1 MRRILSTMVLVVA
14 AAMVAAPAGVPA
26 AAAAAAAGEAAP
38 GGEVARADFDDDGF
52 VDLAVGVPGEDVEAL
67 ADAGSVVVLYGSA
80 AGLTGARA
88 QQFHQN
94 LPQLVDRAE
103 SGDRFGAALA
113 TGDLNG
119 DGFADLAVG
128 VPGEDFGDAQST
140 RDSGAA
146 VVLFG
151 TSGGLTTAGDWIVS
165 PRTERG
171 DQFGSAVA
179 VGPFDGVAGDDLA
192 VGAPGAD
199 VGAAADA
206 GAVVVVGG
214 TTADFAARHVQ
225 GAGGVGG
232 AAEPGDRFGASL
244 ASADLSGDGRPD
256 LVAGAPRE
264 AVGTAAGAGAVVYL
278 PGSAGGLTASGS
290 RVYVQGSGGLGGRA
304 EAGDRFGEVL
314 ATGQANAGGPAD
326 LVVGAPGENLAAGA
340 GAGAV
345 SVLYGA
351 PGGPST
357 AGDQLFSQGAG
368 GIPDAPETNDGFGSA
383 LAVGDL
389 DGDSFADL
397 AVGVPGEE
405 YFAATDV
412 GDVILLHGTAGGLS
426 GAGAQSM
433 QQEISNIG
441 SNEAGD
447 HIGSALAAR
456 DFDADGAGDLVVG
469 MPGEDID
476 KTRDAGAIAYHQ
488 GPLGPER
495 PESRPLHADSA
506 GVPGAAEPGDRF
518 GAVLGPGPLGG

>member
-1 MRRILSTMVLVVA
+1 MRRMVTVVVLAVA
-14 AAMVAAPAGVPA
+14 AAAVGVAGPAGVSA
-26 AAAAAAAGEAAP
+26 AAVAAARAP
-38 GGEVARADFDDDGF
+38 SDEVARADFDDDGF
-52 VDLAVGVPGEDVEAL
+52 VDLAVGVPGEDVEARG
-67 ADAGSVVVLYGSA
+67 DAGAVVVLYGSA

-88 QQFHQN
+88 QLFHQD
-94 LPQLVDRAE
+94 LPQMVDRAE
-103 SGDRFGAALA
+103 IGDRFGAALA

-119 DGFADLAVG
+119 DGFADLAIG
-128 VPGEDFGDAQST
+128 VPGEDFGDAQAT
-140 RDSGAA
+140 RDSGAVA
-146 VVLFG
+146 VLFG
-151 TSGGLTTAGDWIVS
+151 TSGGLTTAGDWLVS

-171 DQFGSAVA
+171 DQLGTAVA
-179 VGPFDGVAGDDLA
+179 VGPFDAVAGDDLA
-192 VGAPGAD
+192 AGAPGAD
-199 VGAAADA
+199 IGAAADA

-214 TTADFAARHVQ
+214 TTADFAARYVQ

-232 AAEPGDRFGASL
+232 AAESGDRFGTAL
-244 ASADLSGDGRPD
+244 AGADLSGDGRPD
-256 LVAGAPRE
+256 LVAGAPGE
-264 AVGTAAGAGAVVYL
+264 AVGTAARAGAVVYL
-278 PGSAGGLTASGS
+278 PGSAGGLTATGS
-290 RVYVQGSGGLGGRA
+290 RVFVQGSGGLGGLA
-304 EAGDRFGEVL
+304 EFGDRFGEVL

-326 LVVGAPGENLAAGA
+326 LVVGAPGENLAAA
-340 GAGAV
+340 ANAGAV

-357 AGDQLFSQGAG
+357 ATDRLFYQGRG

-389 DGDSFADL
+389 DGDSFPDL

-405 YFAATDV
+405 YFANLDV

-433 QQEISNIG
+433 QQEISNVG

-476 KTRDAGAIAYHQ
+476 KLRDAGAIAYHQ
-488 GPLGPER
+488 GPLGPEQ

-506 GVPGAAEPGDRF
+506 GVPGAAEPGDHF

>member
-1 MRRILSTMVLVVA
+1 MRRILMVVALVA
-14 AAMVAAPAGVPA
+14 AAVGLVAPAGVPA
-26 AAAAAAAGEAAP
+26 AAALAAARAP
-38 GGEVARADFDDDGF
+38 SDEVARADFDDDGF
-52 VDLAVGVPGEDVEAL
+52 VDLAVGVPDEDVEARG
-67 ADAGSVVVLYGSA
+67 DAGAVVVLYGSA

-88 QQFHQN
+88 QLFHQD
-94 LPQLVDRAE
+94 LPQMVDRAE
-103 SGDRFGAALA
+103 IGDRFGAALA

-119 DGFADLAVG
+119 DGFADLAIG
-128 VPGEDFGDAQST
+128 VPGEDFGDAQLT
-140 RDSGAA
+140 RDSGAVA
-146 VVLFG
+146 VLFG
-151 TSGGLTTAGDWIVS
+151 TSGGLTTAGDWLVS
-165 PRTERG
+165 PRTVRG

-179 VGPFDGVAGDDLA
+179 VGPFDGLAGDDLA
-192 VGAPGAD
+192 AGAPGAD

-206 GAVVVVGG
+206 GAVVVLAG
-214 TTADFAARHVQ
+214 TTAEFAARYVQ
-225 GAGGVGG
+225 GGGGVGG
-232 AAEPGDRFGASL
+232 AAESGDRFGAAL
-244 ASADLSGDGRPD
+244 ASADLSGDGHPD
-256 LVAGAPRE
+256 LVAGAPGE
-264 AVGTAAGAGAVVYL
+264 AVGTAARAGAVVYL
-278 PGSAGGLTASGS
+278 PGSAGGLTATGD
-290 RVYVQGSGGLGGRA
+290 RVYVQGGGGLGGRA
-304 EAGDRFGEVL
+304 ESGDRFGEVL
-314 ATGQANAGGPAD
+314 ATGQANTGGPAD

-351 PGGPST
+351 TGGPST
-357 AGDQLFSQGAG
+357 AGDQLFYQGAG

-383 LAVGDL
+383 LAVGDV
-389 DGDSFADL
+389 DGDSFPDL

-405 YFAATDV
+405 YFANVDV

-476 KTRDAGAIAYHQ
+476 KLRDAGAIAYHQ

-518 GAVLGPGPLGG
+518 GGVLGPGPLGG

>member
-1 MRRILSTMVLVVA
+1 VVLVVA
-14 AAMVAAPAGVPA
+14 AAAMGAAVPARAPAAAAPAG
-26 AAAAAAAGEAAP
+26 EA
-38 GGEVARADFDDDGF
+38 ARADFDDDGF
-52 VDLAVGVPGEDVEAL
+52 VDLAVGVPSEDVEAR
-67 ADAGSVVVLYGSA
+67 ADAGSVVVLYGSVG
-80 AGLTGARA
+80 GLTGARA
-88 QQFHQN
+88 QQFHQD
-94 LPQLVDRAE
+94 LPQVVDRAE
-103 SGDRFGAALA
+103 PGDRFGSALA
-113 TGDLNG
+113 SADLNG
-119 DGFADLAVG
+119 DGFA
-128 VPGEDFGDAQST
+128 
-140 RDSGAA
+140 
-146 VVLFG
+146 
-151 TSGGLTTAGDWIVS
+151 
-165 PRTERG
+165 
-171 DQFGSAVA
+171 
-179 VGPFDGVAGDDLA
+179 
-192 VGAPGAD
+192 
-199 VGAAADA
+199 
-206 GAVVVVGG
+206 
-214 TTADFAARHVQ
+214 
-225 GAGGVGG
+225 
-232 AAEPGDRFGASL
+232 
-244 ASADLSGDGRPD
+244 D

-264 AVGTAAGAGAVVYL
+264 AVGTAAGTGGVVYL
-278 PGSAGGLTASGS
+278 PGSAGGLTAAGN
-290 RVYVQGSGGLGGRA
+290 RVYVQGAGGLGGRA
-304 EAGDRFGEVL
+304 EFGDRFGEVL

-345 SVLYGA
+345 SVLHGA

-357 AGDQLFSQGAG
+357 AGDQLLFQGAG

-389 DGDSFADL
+389 DGDSFPDL

-405 YFAATDV
+405 YFANTDV

-433 QQEISNIG
+433 QQDISNIG

-476 KTRDAGAIAYHQ
+476 KLRDAGAVAYHQ